1 MKKSVEFHAILTP
14 GGCGKIL
21 GLVLC
26 RKPKTLSISDGAERA
41 KGDLDPLLV
50 APADVGVHGFNEL
63 LNGRGLP
70 IPRIEQFRFIRP
82 KNPSHAALSGE
93 LPLRDIERNRFAS
106 LILDSQPGQR

>member
-14 GGCGKIL
+14 GGCGQIL

-26 RKPKTLSISDGAERA
+26 RKPKTLSIPDGAERA

-70 IPRIEQFRFIRP
+70 IPRIEQFRFHWAEESFACSVVGRT
-82 KNPSHAALSGE
+82 
-93 LPLRDIERNRFAS
+93 PLARHRAKQVRVTDPR
-106 LILDSQPGQR
+106 